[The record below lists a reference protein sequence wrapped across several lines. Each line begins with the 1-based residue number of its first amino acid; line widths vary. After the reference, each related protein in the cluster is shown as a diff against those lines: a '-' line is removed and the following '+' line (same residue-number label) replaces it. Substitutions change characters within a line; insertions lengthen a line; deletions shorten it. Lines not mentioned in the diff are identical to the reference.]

1 VRLLTFSGGGFQ
13 QNGWVAVCEAT
24 DEALVV
30 DPGAAA
36 PEMCRAIEA
45 DRLRVK
51 AIVLTHAH
59 LDHVE
64 GVPDIRTVTDA
75 PALLHPADGFLYRA
89 VAEQAAAFGMAVP
102 ELPSLDGELAHGDVL
117 TFGECAFHVRHA
129 PGHSPGHVVLVN
141 EDERIAI
148 VADVVFAG
156 SIGRTDLPGGDYQQL
171 IQSIRAQVLTLPDD
185 TRLLTGHGPETT
197 VGRERRTNPF
207 LIPWYGGEFV

>member
-1 VRLLTFSGGGFQ
+1 MRLLSFTGGGFQ
-13 QNGWVAVCEAT
+13 QNGWVVVCEAT
-24 DEALVV
+24 NEALVV

-45 DRLRVK
+45 DTLDVK

-64 GVPDIRTVTDA
+64 GVPDIRAVTDA
-75 PALLHPADGFLYRA
+75 PILLHPDDRFLYQA
-89 VAEQAAAFGMAVP
+89 VAGQAAAFGVRAP
-102 ELPSLDGELAHGDVL
+102 ELPAVDRELTHGQVVR
-117 TFGECAFHVRHA
+117 FGLCAFDVRHA

-141 EDERIAI
+141 EDQRIAI

-156 SIGRTDLPGGDYQQL
+156 SIGRTDLPGGDFQQL
-171 IQSIRAQVLTLPDD
+171 IESIRAQVLTLADD
-185 TRLLTGHGPETT
+185 IRLLTGHGPETT

-207 LIPWYGGEFV
+207 LMPWYGGEFT